1 MLREPVAPPICPWGG
16 KGDSGGSN
24 TAWPLPPLPPGVPS
38 SRCPADVQCSGSLQ
52 GRLESLTLSS
62 SQMGRLAEFNRTNE
76 VITKKTRKGW
86 LRKGDILNGQSC
98 GWISFL
104 LDSELLQGR
113 DQVSCVC
120 GWHWAVPEGCNK
132 GVTMKTN
139 ITFLE
144 HVHWFCLLLC
154 G

>member
-1 MLREPVAPPICPWGG
+1 MLREPVASPICPWGG

-24 TAWPLPPLPPGVPS
+24 TAWALPHTSSWVPP

-62 SQMGRLAEFNRTNE
+62 SQMGRLAEFNRTTE

-86 LRKGDILNGQSC
+86 LRKGDILSGQSC

-113 DQVSCVC
+113 DQVSCIC
-120 GWHWAVPEGCNK
+120 GWHWAVPEGWNK